1 MICTFFG
8 HKNVGSDVKE
18 KIKHTV
24 EGLIKDGVV
33 DYYVGNN
40 GNFDY
45 YVQVVLTEIMKN
57 QSEVHLTVV
66 LSHLGERAMVADQEC
81 TLFPEGLELALPR
94 FAISKR
100 NDWLIK
106 NSQIAVIYVNNSFSN
121 SYKLMEKARKKG
133 VKIIN
138 I

>member
-8 HKNVGSDVKE
+8 HKNAGSDVKE

-24 EGLIKDGVV
+24 ESLIDDGVL

-45 YVQVVLTEIMKN
+45 YVQAVLAEIMKKN
-57 QSEVHLTVV
+57 EEVRLTVV
-66 LSHLGERAMVADQEC
+66 LSHLDERAMVADQEC
-81 TLFPEGLELALPR
+81 TLFPEGLEIALPR

-133 VKIIN
+133 LEIIN

>member
-8 HKNVGSDVKE
+8 HKNAGSDVKE

-24 EGLIKDGVV
+24 ERLIKDGVV

-57 QSEVHLTVV
+57 QSDVHLTVV
-66 LSHLGERAMVADQEC
+66 LSNLGERALAANQEC
-81 TLFPEGLELALPR
+81 TLFPEGFEMALPR

-106 NSQIAVIYVNNSFSN
+106 NSQIAVIYVNNNFTN
-121 SYKLMEKARKKG
+121 SYKWMEKARKKG
-133 VKIIN
+133 LKIIN